1 MIEINV
7 SNLDL
12 FQISESGQCF
22 RFNPVENGY
31 RIIADG
37 RVLYLNQPTRESL
50 VLNCSEQD
58 FSDYWQNYFD
68 LKTDYNMFI
77 ESIPEKD
84 IFLTNAAVYGN
95 GIRILKQPLFET
107 LISFIIS
114 QRKSIPAIKTSIEAL
129 CRLCGD
135 ELEKDIF
142 AFPTPDAIASC
153 SMEEILSCSVG
164 YRARYILSAA
174 RSVSEGAVDL
184 ESLHM
189 LDDETILKALLEF
202 NGVGVKVANCVRLFA
217 YHRLA
222 AFPEDVWII
231 NTVNKYYGGKF
242 PLDLYEGFAGVM
254 QQYMFFYSR
263 SNKLGK

>member
-1 MIEINV
+1 MININV
-7 SNLDL
+7 NNFDL

-37 RVLYLNQPTRESL
+37 KILFLNQPSPNTLTLECTEQEFNTYWREYL
-50 VLNCSEQD
+50 
-58 FSDYWQNYFD
+58 D
-68 LKTDYNMFI
+68 LCTDYGSFI
-77 ESIPEKD
+77 SSIPSED
-84 IFLTNAAVYGN
+84 TFLTNAAKYGE
-95 GIRILKQPLFET
+95 GIRILRQPLFET

-129 CRLCGD
+129 CRLCGTEID
-135 ELEKDIF
+135 DNIY
-142 AFPTPDAIASC
+142 AFPTASELASC
-153 SMEEILSCSVG
+153 SMDEILSCSVG

-174 RSVSEGAVDL
+174 RRVAEGMVDL
-184 ESLHM
+184 EAFHR

-202 NGVGVKVANCVRLFA
+202 DGVGIKVANCVRLFA

-231 NTVNKYYGGKF
+231 NTVNSYYAGKF
-242 PLDLYEGFAGVM
+242 PIELYDGFAGVM
-254 QQYMFFYSR
+254 QQYMFFYAR